1 MYLHKQKEAKT
12 QNSRTRLN
20 NNQINKFS
28 LCNMSGDLD
37 HPHQLNN
44 EIFTQ
49 EILIEAED
57 GVRYLVNLGGE
68 ECYENQVSNYEVNDC
83 EKVHLTC

>member
-1 MYLHKQKEAKT
+1 
-12 QNSRTRLN
+12 
-20 NNQINKFS
+20 
-28 LCNMSGDLD
+28 MSGDLD

-83 EKVHLTC
+83 EKVHLFTTFLLKEIKLKNLFYLFFCYYNNLFY